1 VTNTFS
7 FTPMENKMRIIFV
20 TRPLKFLFLRNYWG
34 IRKGELWV
42 IIPEEKY
49 AFMIDM
55 GMLTIGYAIL
65 RK

>member
-1 VTNTFS
+1 
-7 FTPMENKMRIIFV
+7 MRIIFV

-34 IRKGELWV
+34 IRKGEVWT

-55 GMLTIGYAIL
+55 GILTIGYAIL
-65 RK
+65 RS